1 MRNSVETCSTCVT
14 TPDLIVKDLSVSLS
28 AYTSSSQVF
37 MGLCASLAES
47 GTAEGVMTFSPIGY
61 SVVEYDGNGK
71 AIKSNPKGTLA

>member
-1 MRNSVETCSTCVT
+1 
-14 TPDLIVKDLSVSLS
+14 
-28 AYTSSSQVF
+28 

-47 GTAEGVMTFSPIGY
+47 GRAEGVMTFSPIGY